1 MADIVTKDKPKAKP
15 VEIAVEKPKAKP
27 VVSTTKIKKYK
38 GMYQAVGK
46 RKSAVARV
54 RLSDKGDKTEII
66 VNGKPMNEYFNSPM
80 WQKTILAPL
89 HIAGYL
95 NKVSISIKVQGGG
108 PMGQA
113 EAIRHG
119 ITKILVGIDEAHR
132 KPLKALGFLT
142 RDPRVKERKKPG
154 LKRARRAPQWSKR

>member
-1 MADIVTKDKPKAKP
+1 MT
-15 VEIAVEKPKAKP
+15 EVEKEVKKIVPVLRGSASAKDGKAAPAVK
-27 VVSTTKIKKYK
+27 KLKKYK

-46 RKSAVARV
+46 RKCAVARV
-54 RLSDKGDKTEII
+54 RLSDKGDKKGII
-66 VNGKPMNEYFNSPM
+66 VNDMPMNEYFNSQM

-89 HIAGYL
+89 DLVGL
-95 NKVSISIKVQGGG
+95 VDKVYITVKVNGGG
-108 PMGQA
+108 SMGQA

-119 ITKILVGIDEAHR
+119 ISRILDGMDPANR
-132 KPLKALGFLT
+132 KSLKALGFLT